1 MISVQKAI
9 FPGIVGA
16 ILVIILITTLI
27 ANPHIV
33 LASTAEPQATPA
45 QPAVSGEML
54 NVPPSTLQ
62 PMTSLLNPSQ
72 QSENAASDAA
82 ASVGCAMTAAMPETV
97 RQWCTQIDQYSQQNG
112 LDPKLIAALIT
123 QESNGDSNAVSHS
136 GAVGLMQVM
145 PSDGVAASFMCAAGP
160 CFSDRPTMQQ
170 LYDPDYNIQ
179 FGTQYLASLV
189 QRYGDLREALRSY
202 GPRDRGYEYADIV
215 LSIYGSYQ

>member
-1 MISVQKAI
+1 MNVQKAI

-16 ILVIILITTLI
+16 IFVVVLITQLI

-33 LASTAEPQATPA
+33 LASTQEPVRRQA
-45 QPAVSGEML
+45 QPAAAGEML
-54 NVPPSTLQ
+54 NVPPSNLQ
-62 PMTSLLNPSQ
+62 PGTSTANASN
-72 QSENAASDAA
+72 QSEEAAQAA
-82 ASVGCAMTAAMPETV
+82 ASSASCAMTAAMPEAV
-97 RQWCTQIDQYSQQNG
+97 RQWCAQIDQYAQQSG
-112 LDPKLIAALIT
+112 LDAKLVAALIT
-123 QESNGDSNAVSHS
+123 QESNGDPNAVSHS

-145 PSDGVAASFMCAAGP
+145 PSDGIAASFMCAAGP

-189 QRYGDLREALRSY
+189 QRYGDLREALRAY

-215 LSIYGSYQ
+215 LSIFGSYQ